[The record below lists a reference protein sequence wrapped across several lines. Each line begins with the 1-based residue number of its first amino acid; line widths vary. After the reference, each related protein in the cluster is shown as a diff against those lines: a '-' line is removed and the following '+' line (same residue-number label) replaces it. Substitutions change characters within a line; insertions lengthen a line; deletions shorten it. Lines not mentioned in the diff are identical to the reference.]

1 MEIQVHMY
9 MRNFF
14 SEIRTNVCQN
24 HGLFGVH
31 LTDEVTVHALAVVY
45 NDIHG
50 VSEKKATNR

>member
-1 MEIQVHMY
+1 MY